1 MAAGSTT
8 FEVFRSGKRLCRAS
22 ASADSGYQYD
32 SAALMQQEAVSV
44 RGTGISHLR
53 LHPSCRAHRSETAP
67 RVTWPPAASDD
78 PARVRPP
85 GFDGY
90 GVRI

>member
-8 FEVFRSGKRLCRAS
+8 FEVFRSGPRLCRAS

-53 LHPSCRAHRSETAP
+53 RTPLVPGSSQRDSAARDL
-67 RVTWPPAASDD
+67 AAS
-78 PARVRPP
+78 
-85 GFDGY
+85 GK
-90 GVRI
+90 